1 MTLSLPNI
9 FFHIIASFMIFLTLE
24 ETGEYFISHKNH
36 LIRTIKKW
44 LSDKSSI
51 QIDLR
56 MSEADLNKLEKAKE
70 GK

>member
-1 MTLSLPNI
+1 
-9 FFHIIASFMIFLTLE
+9 MIFLTLE